1 MLLSQTW
8 QSLVV
13 NGMLSEY
20 ERDKNEK
27 ERDIT

>member
-1 MLLSQTW
+1 MLSSQTW

-20 ERDKNEK
+20 EKDQMKKK
-27 ERDIT
+27 ET